1 MFLLASCEVIS
12 VGGQY
17 KRRNKPPK
25 VARQG
30 GLTSCPRSVAMN
42 SLGAGTDGETSAA
55 RIPFLWQCEELFR
68 CLLGQREQQVLSTG
82 KLVLCLNGWGMHVCL

>member
-12 VGGQY
+12 VGDQY
-17 KRRNKPPK
+17 KGRNKPPK

-42 SLGAGTDGETSAA
+42 AWA
-55 RIPFLWQCEELFR
+55 W
-68 CLLGQREQQVLSTG
+68 VLAG
-82 KLVLCLNGWGMHVCL
+82 KLKLPGYPPLSSSLAV